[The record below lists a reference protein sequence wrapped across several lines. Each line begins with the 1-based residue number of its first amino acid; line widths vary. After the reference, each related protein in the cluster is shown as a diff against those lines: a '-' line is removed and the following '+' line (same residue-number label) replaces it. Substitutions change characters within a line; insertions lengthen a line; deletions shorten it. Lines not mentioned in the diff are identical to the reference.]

1 MTRATVDGLAG
12 GKMFDRKLKILVIV
26 KDDLGR
32 LCLEDATSHR
42 ICRFLILITML
53 AASVICVTAQT
64 EQPRSEAKQKSV
76 PAENTQPKSADSSSA
91 QDEPQTTTDDK
102 WHFQVSP
109 YLWIAGING
118 RAGVN
123 DLIVDVD
130 SGLTDDNVHLNA
142 GFMATFEA
150 RRNRL
155 IFLTDLQYSNLGTE
169 RPTPGPLFSDATA
182 EFKTFILDPEV
193 GYRVAANQE
202 KGRSL
207 DLLAGIRIWHLR
219 ANLELDPGRL
229 SARSGSRSKNWVD
242 AVFGAR
248 GRYAV
253 TKKIVLVGKADLGGG
268 GSEFTYQLF
277 GGAAFNVSRHISLI
291 GAYRLLHV
299 DYDKDNFLFD
309 MSLTG
314 PVLGVGFRF

>member
-1 MTRATVDGLAG
+1 
-12 GKMFDRKLKILVIV
+12 MFDQKLKILVIV
-26 KDDLGR
+26 KDDIVR
-32 LCLEDATSHR
+32 LCLEDRTSRR
-42 ICRFLILITML
+42 IFQFLFLITML
-53 AASVICVTAQT
+53 ASSLTCVTGQT
-64 EQPRSEAKQKSV
+64 EPRGTDAKQKSV
-76 PAENTQPKSADSSSA
+76 PAENTQPKSADSPSA

-118 RAGVN
+118 RAGVG

-155 IFLTDLQYSNLGTE
+155 IVLTDLQYSNLGTE
-169 RPTPGPLFSDATA
+169 RPTPGPLFSGATA

-207 DLLAGIRIWHLR
+207 DLLGGIRIWHLR
-219 ANLELDPGRL
+219 ANLELDPGLL
-229 SARSGSRSKNWVD
+229 SARSASRSKNWVD

-248 GRYAV
+248 GRIAV
-253 TKKIVLVGKADLGGG
+253 SKRIVLVGKADLGGG
-268 GSEFTYQLF
+268 GSQFTYQLF
-277 GGAAFNVSRHISLI
+277 GGAAFNLSQRVSLI
-291 GAYRLLHV
+291 GAYRVLHV

-314 PVLGVGFRF
+314 PVIGVGFRF

>member
-1 MTRATVDGLAG
+1 
-12 GKMFDRKLKILVIV
+12 MFDQKLKILVIV
-26 KDDLGR
+26 KDDIVR
-32 LCLEDATSHR
+32 LCLEDRTSRR
-42 ICRFLILITML
+42 IFQFLFLITML
-53 AASVICVTAQT
+53 ASSLTCVTGQT
-64 EQPRSEAKQKSV
+64 EPRRTDAKQKSV
-76 PAENTQPKSADSSSA
+76 SAENTQPKSADSPSA

-118 RAGVN
+118 RAGVG

-155 IFLTDLQYSNLGTE
+155 IVLTDLQYSNLGTE
-169 RPTPGPLFSDATA
+169 RPTPGPLFSGATA

-207 DLLAGIRIWHLR
+207 DLLGGIRIWHLR
-219 ANLELDPGRL
+219 ANLELDPGLL
-229 SARSGSRSKNWVD
+229 SARSASRSKNWVD

-248 GRYAV
+248 GRIAV
-253 TKKIVLVGKADLGGG
+253 SKRIVLVGKADLGGG
-268 GSEFTYQLF
+268 GSQFTYQLF
-277 GGAAFNVSRHISLI
+277 GGAAFNLSQRVSLI
-291 GAYRLLHV
+291 GAYRVLHV

-314 PVLGVGFRF
+314 PVIGVGFRF

>member
-1 MTRATVDGLAG
+1 
-12 GKMFDRKLKILVIV
+12 MFDQKKLNTLIR
-26 KDDLGR
+26 KDDAQVKNQIALLTLQR
-32 LCLEDATSHR
+32 LTV
-42 ICRFLILITML
+42 ITML
-53 AASVICVTAQT
+53 LFACQLYCIGQT
-64 EQPRSEAKQKSV
+64 QPTGATKQKRASLEG
-76 PAENTQPKSADSSSA
+76 AQPKTEEGSSA
-91 QDEPQTTTDDK
+91 DEPQTTTDDK
-102 WHFQVSP
+102 WHFQLSP

-118 RAGVN
+118 RAGVG

-150 RRNRL
+150 RRNRW
-155 IFLTDLQYSNLGTE
+155 IVLTDLQYSNLGTE

-207 DLLAGIRIWHLR
+207 DLLGGVRIWHLR
-219 ANLELDPGRL
+219 ANLDLDPGLL

-248 GRYAV
+248 GRFAL
-253 TKKIVLVGKADLGGG
+253 TNRIVLVGKADLGGG
-268 GSEFTYQLF
+268 GSQFTYQLF
-277 GGAAFNVSRHISLI
+277 GGAAFNVSRRVSLI
-291 GAYRLLHV
+291 GAYRVLHV

-314 PVLGVGFRF
+314 PVLGASFRF

>member
-1 MTRATVDGLAG
+1 
-12 GKMFDRKLKILVIV
+12 MFDQKKLN
-26 KDDLGR
+26 R
-32 LCLEDATSHR
+32 
-42 ICRFLILITML
+42 LILKDEAQVKKQTDRMTIRRLTAITIL
-53 AASVICVTAQT
+53 LFACQIYGIGQT
-64 EQPRSEAKQKSV
+64 QPTSGPKQKRV
-76 PAENTQPKSADSSSA
+76 PLEGTQPKTEEGSSVV
-91 QDEPQTTTDDK
+91 DDPQTTTDNQ
-102 WHFQVSP
+102 WHFQLSP

-118 RAGVN
+118 RAGVG
-123 DLIVDVD
+123 DLVVDVD
-130 SGLTDDNVHLNA
+130 SGLTDDNIHLNA

-150 RRNRL
+150 RRNRWL
-155 IFLTDLQYSNLGTE
+155 VLTDLQYSNLGSE

-207 DLLAGIRIWHLR
+207 DLLGGIRIWHLR

-248 GRYAV
+248 GRFAL
-253 TKKIVLVGKADLGGG
+253 TNRIVLVGKADLGGG

-277 GGAAFNVSRHISLI
+277 GGAAFNVSRRVSLI

-314 PVLGVGFRF
+314 PVLGASFRF